1 MNILTIP
8 PQLTSCEGKDLL
20 TLTDF
25 SPEEITSLLDLAYVL
40 KKDHKSGTTYQPLA
54 GKTLAMIF
62 DKPSTRTRVSFEVGM
77 VQLGGHVMNL
87 NRQDIQMGRGETVED
102 TAKVLSRYIDGIL
115 IRTFDHQTVETLAKH
130 TTIPIINGLT
140 DHYHPCQALADLLT
154 LQEEK
159 GNLSGLK
166 LAYIGDGNNV
176 LHSLMHGAAATGI
189 HLAISTPPGY
199 EPLPIVWKEA
209 NELAKKTGSTIT
221 FHPNPYTAAENADA
235 IYTDVWASMGQ
246 EEEKEKRLQDF
257 TDYQV
262 NQALMDKAKTDA
274 IFLHCLPA
282 YREWEVT
289 AEVLDGPQSVVF
301 NQAENRLHAQ
311 KALLVALLG
320 ESQVVSK
327 EMDHSA

>member
-1 MNILTIP
+1 
-8 PQLTSCEGKDLL
+8 
-20 TLTDF
+20 
-25 SPEEITSLLDLAYVL
+25 
-40 KKDHKSGTTYQPLA
+40 LA

-130 TTIPIINGLT
+130 TSIPIINGLT

-221 FHPNPYTAAENADA
+221 FHTNPHTAAEDADA

-257 TDYQV
+257 ANYQV

-320 ESQVVSK
+320 ENQVVANK
-327 EMDHSA
+327 MDHSA

>member
-1 MNILTIP
+1 MGRN
-8 PQLTSCEGKDLL
+8 LL

-25 SPEEITSLLDLAYVL
+25 SPEEIMSLLDLAYVL
-40 KKDHKSGTTYQPLA
+40 KKDNLAGSTYQPLA

-115 IRTFDHQTVETLAKH
+115 IRTFDHQTVEILSKH

-140 DHYHPCQALADLLT
+140 DYYHPCQALADLLT

-159 GNLSGLK
+159 GNLSGQK

-199 EPLPIVWKEA
+199 EPLPAVWKEA
-209 NELAKKTGSTIT
+209 NELAKKTGSIIT
-221 FHPNPYTAAENADA
+221 FHKNPHTAAEDADA

-246 EEEKEKRLQDF
+246 EEEKEKRIHDF
-257 TDYQV
+257 ADYQI
-262 NQALMDKAKTDA
+262 NQALMNNAKPDA

-282 YREWEVT
+282 YRGWEVT

-320 ESQVVSK
+320 ENQIVPK
-327 EMDHSA
+327 EVDHSA